1 VRRLSFRKICICLLP
16 LLIFAPVRASAD
28 LQVQSY
34 AEMICGTNLNTAEPE
49 DPETKKRC
57 VSGLV
62 RLGRKSFQV
71 SGSSIQ
77 KCKAQTDFLGCIRNH
92 TSDASRIARAAREH
106 AVEIRTMSLTPH
118 HLKSPRLEALGQTI
132 KQVLGP
138 RTIFWSNNSKTFGC
152 KGRSLYGYYNIP
164 RGYVVMCE
172 GFHRGD
178 FHELVDT
185 LKHEGWHA
193 VQHQCR
199 KGAPLLS
206 EQQIASRIRR
216 EDAFNVHNYHP
227 KQQRLESE
235 ARIIAKM
242 NDQDW
247 IKLVKDQCRGKNKKR
262 FTPDLGMPYKPFYV
276 IRSFYSKGTGMN
288 LR

>member
-1 VRRLSFRKICICLLP
+1 MRPSVFVKRLGFVFP
-16 LLIFAPVRASAD
+16 LFVFFPIHALANA
-28 LQVQSY
+28 QVQSY

-49 DPETKKRC
+49 DPEKKRRC
-57 VSGLV
+57 ITGLV

-71 SGSSIQ
+71 SGKSIQ
-77 KCKAQTDFLGCIRNH
+77 KCKDQADFFGCIQHH

-118 HLKSPRLEALGQTI
+118 HLNSPRLETLGQTI
-132 KQVLGP
+132 KEVLGP
-138 RTIFWSNNSKTFGC
+138 RSIFWSNQSKTFGC

-172 GFHRGD
+172 GFHQGD
-178 FHELVDT
+178 FLELVDT

-199 KGAPLLS
+199 EGSPLLS
-206 EQQIASRIRR
+206 EQQIAARISN

-227 KQQRLESE
+227 KKQHLESE

-242 NDQDW
+242 KDREW
-247 IKLVKDQCRGKNKKR
+247 ISLVKQQCRGKGKKP
-262 FTPDLGMPYKPFYV
+262 FTPDLGMPYK
-276 IRSFYSKGTGMN
+276 SF
-288 LR
+288 

>member
-1 VRRLSFRKICICLLP
+1 MKRLVVVFSLFGFLP
-16 LLIFAPVRASAD
+16 VHAFANA
-28 LQVQSY
+28 QVQSY
-34 AEMICGTNLNTAEPE
+34 AEMICGTNLKTAEPE

-57 VSGLV
+57 ISGLV
-62 RLGRKSFQV
+62 RLGRQSFQV

-77 KCKAQTDFLGCIRNH
+77 KCKAQLDFFGCIQSH
-92 TSDASRIARAAREH
+92 TSDASRRARAAREH
-106 AVEIRTMSLTPH
+106 AVEIRTMSFTPH
-118 HLKSPRLEALGQTI
+118 HLNSPRLEALGQTI
-132 KQVLGP
+132 QNVLGP
-138 RTIFWSNNSKTFGC
+138 RSIFWSNNSKTFGC

-178 FHELVDT
+178 LHELVDT

-235 ARIIAKM
+235 ARVIAKM

-247 IKLVKDQCRGKNKKR
+247 ISLVKDQCRGKGKKP
-262 FTPDLGMPYKPFYV
+262 FTPDLGLPYKPF
-276 IRSFYSKGTGMN
+276 
-288 LR
+288 